1 MESSLFFVEMMRQMA
16 SSGQT
21 LDSCEGVL
29 AFLMLA
35 KVFLLANGC
44 CSGLEM
50 LRNSQK
56 LSFPWQ
62 GSCLHQSSL
71 LTSSG
76 FCPSTNKTE
85 GKVFY
90 ALF

>member
-1 MESSLFFVEMMRQMA
+1 MLFCLEHSQDFFVASCILIDGIKFVFVEMRRQMA
-16 SSGQT
+16 SSGKT
-21 LDSCEGVL
+21 LDSCESVR

-56 LSFPWQ
+56 LSFP
-62 GSCLHQSSL
+62 
-71 LTSSG
+71 
-76 FCPSTNKTE
+76 
-85 GKVFY
+85 
-90 ALF
+90 

>member
-1 MESSLFFVEMMRQMA
+1 LLFYLERSQDFFVAISILIDGIKSVFVEMMRQMA
-16 SSGQT
+16 SCGRT

-29 AFLMLA
+29 TFLMLA

-56 LSFPWQ
+56 LSFP
-62 GSCLHQSSL
+62 
-71 LTSSG
+71 
-76 FCPSTNKTE
+76 
-85 GKVFY
+85 
-90 ALF
+90 

>member
-29 AFLMLA
+29 AFLMLT
-35 KVFLLANGC
+35 KVFLLANDC

-62 GSCLHQSSL
+62 GSCLH
-71 LTSSG
+71 
-76 FCPSTNKTE
+76 
-85 GKVFY
+85 
-90 ALF
+90 

>member
-1 MESSLFFVEMMRQMA
+1 MMRQTA
-16 SSGQT
+16 TSGRT

-56 LSFPWQ
+56 LSFP
-62 GSCLHQSSL
+62 
-71 LTSSG
+71 
-76 FCPSTNKTE
+76 
-85 GKVFY
+85 
-90 ALF
+90 

>member
-1 MESSLFFVEMMRQMA
+1 VLFCLECSQDFFVASSILIDGIKSVFVEMMRRMA
-16 SSGQT
+16 SSGRT

-56 LSFPWQ
+56 LSFP
-62 GSCLHQSSL
+62 
-71 LTSSG
+71 
-76 FCPSTNKTE
+76 
-85 GKVFY
+85 
-90 ALF
+90 

>member
-1 MESSLFFVEMMRQMA
+1 MLFPLECSQDFFLASSILIDVIKSVFVEMMRQMA
-16 SSGQT
+16 SGGRT

-56 LSFPWQ
+56 LSFP
-62 GSCLHQSSL
+62 
-71 LTSSG
+71 
-76 FCPSTNKTE
+76 
-85 GKVFY
+85 
-90 ALF
+90 